1 MCDTAGYGEWEVNPA
16 RWAHRSHLY
25 SLAPMGIGTAAVE
38 SFTGYITRL
47 AAAHAVET
55 GVLVNHELLPRV
67 PYTKGSSAG
76 HIPSKRPTCFFLS
89 AFPLNGIG
97 ERTRLWVPVLEQL
110 TCVDRLDLL
119 TCLPWAKVI
128 SCVHLLRT
136 QRAWCPF
143 CYGAPPS
150 TASSRD
156 EPVYERL
163 LWTFQVVT
171 VCPIHRCLLEPICQ
185 SCGQIQYV
193 FSPRSQPG
201 YCSRCQCWLGRPINS
216 VDCDLPEQVRI
227 AEMVGELWAASPRL
241 PTGFGL
247 EQFQENT
254 RNFRRNQQFHSA
266 IPRDKVRGWTN
277 AGNAPRMDSL
287 VLLSLRQNVSMLR
300 LLTEKISV
308 TAATTATQHSPHA
321 HFRVFDSAVDGA
333 LRAALCNDIPQ
344 SLAEIAMSLGYRSIT
359 PLQWRFRDLCNEIVR
374 KRRANLKRSP
384 TPPSIPLPRERI
396 ERALSEA
403 LAHGDPLSLHS
414 LAAKIGLRNKRRLYK
429 GFHDLRNAL
438 IANNKRLRQQRVN
451 AIEGALQTA
460 LSETPA
466 PTVTDIA
473 RRLGFKGVT
482 CITRRFPDLS
492 AKLKQRSRAA

>member
-1 MCDTAGYGEWEVNPA
+1 MGDTAVYGEWDVNPA
-16 RWAHRSHLY
+16 RWAHRSYLY
-25 SLAPMGIGTAAVE
+25 SLPPIGIGTAAVE

-47 AAAHAVET
+47 AAAHAVEA
-55 GVLVNHELLPRV
+55 GVLVNQELLPRV

-76 HIPSKRPTCFFLS
+76 HIPSKLPTCFFLS

-150 TASSRD
+150 TASSVD
-156 EPVYERL
+156 QPVYERL

-171 VCPIHRCLLEPICQ
+171 VCPIHRCPLESICS
-185 SCGQIQYV
+185 SCGQTQYV
-193 FSPRSQPG
+193 FSPRLQPG
-201 YCSRCQCWLGRPINS
+201 YCSRCQCWLGRAIES
-216 VDCDLPEQVRI
+216 FDGDLPEQVRI
-227 AEMVGELWAASPRL
+227 AEMVGELLAASPRL

-254 RNFRRNQQFHSA
+254 RNFRRNRQFHST
-266 IPRDKVRGWTN
+266 IRRDKVRGWTN

-287 VLLSLRQNVSMLR
+287 LLLSLRQNVSMLR
-300 LLTEKISV
+300 LLTEKIFV
-308 TAATTATQHSPHA
+308 TTAATATQHSTHA
-321 HFRVFDSAVDGA
+321 HFRVFDSDVESA
-333 LRAALCNDIPQ
+333 LRAALWDDVPQ
-344 SLAEIAMSLGYRSIT
+344 SLAEIAMTLGYRSVT
-359 PLQWRFRDLCNEIVR
+359 PLQGRFRDLCDEIVR

-403 LAHGDPLSLHS
+403 LNQGALVSLHS

-438 IANNKRLRQQRVN
+438 IANNKRLRQQRMD
-451 AIEGALQTA
+451 AIESALRTA
-460 LSETPA
+460 LTETPV
-466 PTVTDIA
+466 PTVTEFA
-473 RRLGFKGVT
+473 RRLGLKGVT
-482 CITRRFPDLS
+482 WIARRFPDLF
-492 AKLKQRSRAA
+492 AQLKQRSRAA